1 MILSSCFLAIYLLLK
16 IRDPRIQRSSNY
28 KLFNKSI
35 RNELKLSAS
44 QHMLDPHELKLI
56 EFLSKQATNNEVT
69 VSDLNEVLNLSKL
82 SKENQR
88 QRRHIILKELNL
100 KLFLITGIR
109 ETIIRVSSDK
119 DKRVKSYT
127 FVPEVL
133 APGDLREKVM
143 IKI

>member
-1 MILSSCFLAIYLLLK
+1 
-16 IRDPRIQRSSNY
+16 
-28 KLFNKSI
+28 
-35 RNELKLSAS
+35 
-44 QHMLDPHELKLI
+44 
-56 EFLSKQATNNEVT
+56 
-69 VSDLNEVLNLSKL
+69 VLNLSKL